1 MTLQPARRTELKSDM
16 SHMRGDQ
23 RICDDRETL
32 QGQHREN
39 VNLPGPR
46 KRPDYRLVHESQA
59 PAFKR
64 QRETRKGLSLPS
76 CLTSVQTGTLDDY
89 QEH

>member
-46 KRPDYRLVHESQA
+46 KRPDYRLVHESRLRRSKDRGRPA
-59 PAFKR
+59 RVSLCPRASPAFKR
-64 QRETRKGLSLPS
+64 EP
-76 CLTSVQTGTLDDY
+76 
-89 QEH
+89 